1 MIQKQQSKNG
11 RAFDVKKIQHCP
23 RHSCEID
30 SIRNVIKQLKEE
42 LKAKLG
48 KSANMSRQDLAGTF
62 EQANKQLKV
71 SSSQVSEVTQTTNKY
86 PMKKQA

>member
-1 MIQKQQSKNG
+1 ML
-11 RAFDVKKIQHCP
+11 KKIQHGL

-48 KSANMSRQDLAGTF
+48 KSANMSWQDLAGTF

-71 SSSQVSEVTQTTNKY
+71 LSSQVSEGNLVY
-86 PMKKQA
+86 